1 MRWVLLPSLVISVL
15 LALGISTA
23 RHFGQGT
30 PMPESIQ
37 SLGLHPPETCGGSG
51 ICLLGITPGRT
62 GWNAARSAL
71 LPRSRD
77 ELYTKQL
84 VISIDTLPNQVDE
97 TLIYFF
103 QSVDKLSVGRV
114 QALFRVREA
123 APNVGWLIKQH
134 GKPCGVS
141 LYTRT
146 ASGYRLPQA
155 TITLRYPHFLAN
167 VPLPNYHL
175 DSNTRI
181 ESLYL
186 YDPAYKAE
194 GRLEAC
200 RDLMTD
206 GVQNR
211 RWAGFAAVWRYAGLP
226 RH

>member
-1 MRWVLLPSLVISVL
+1 MRWLFLYSASISIL
-15 LALGISTA
+15 LALSIGAA
-23 RHFGQGT
+23 RHLGQGT
-30 PMPESIQ
+30 DVPEVIQ
-37 SLGLHPPETCGGSG
+37 SIGLHPPEICGGNG
-51 ICLLGITPGRT
+51 VCLLGITPGST

-84 VISIDTLPNQVDE
+84 VISIDRLPNQVDE

-103 QSVDKLSVGRV
+103 QSVDTLSVGRV

-134 GKPCGVS
+134 GTPCGVS

-155 TITLRYPHFLAN
+155 MITLRYPHFLAN

-175 DSNTRI
+175 DIGTRI

-186 YDPAYKAE
+186 YDPAYRTE
-194 GRLEAC
+194 QRLEAC

-211 RWAGFAAVWRYAGLP
+211 RWAGFAAAWRYAALP

>member
-1 MRWVLLPSLVISVL
+1 MRWVYLPSLLIGIL
-15 LALGISTA
+15 LTICVSTA
-23 RHFGQGT
+23 RQLGQGT
-30 PMPESIQ
+30 PLPESIQ
-37 SLGLHPPETCGGSG
+37 SIGLHPPELCGGNG
-51 ICLLGITPGRT
+51 VCLLGITPGST
-62 GWNAARSAL
+62 GWNAARSML

-84 VISIDTLPNQVDE
+84 VISVDTLPNQVDE

-103 QSVDKLSVGRV
+103 QSVDTLSVGRI

-134 GKPCGVS
+134 GAPCGVS

-175 DSNTRI
+175 DISTRI

-194 GRLEAC
+194 VRLEAC

-211 RWAGFAAVWRYAGLP
+211 RWRGFAAVWRYAALA
-226 RH
+226 RY